1 MDEETEGHLGWFHIL
16 LFINN
21 AIMNIRV
28 HICFQ
33 TSILCSFEKISKSEI
48 SGWYGS
54 SLRYFFSGTSTLFS
68 IVPTSF
74 YSSIN
79 SVWGFPCFHIF
90 LTFIMP
96 CLFYNNHSNKYAIIL
111 IYHCAFFTCISL
123 IVSDV
128 KYLFYVPIDHLYVSF
143 GKIHIQILCSFF

>member
-1 MDEETEGHLGWFHIL
+1 
-16 LFINN
+16 
-21 AIMNIRV
+21 MNIRV

-33 TSILCSFEKISKSEI
+33 TSVLCSFEKISKSEI
-48 SGWYGS
+48 SGSYGS
-54 SLRYFFSGTSTLFS
+54 SLRFFFRNLYTVFHSTYIILQYYQQCMRVPLF
-68 IVPTSF
+68 P
-74 YSSIN
+74 
-79 SVWGFPCFHIF
+79 IF

-111 IYHCAFFTCISL
+111 IYHCASFTCISL

-143 GKIHIQILCSFF
+143 GKIHIQILCSFFYLFFIIELYEFFIYFGY